1 MCNGLDSLDR
11 RIICLLQQDGRAS
24 NVDVARA
31 LGVSEATVRKRLERL
46 LAERVIRVTAVP
58 DAAKVGFPT
67 IAFVMLSVE
76 LAQVGRIAEQISRLP
91 EVRASYLTTGGS
103 ELIVEA
109 WFTSSEDLLRF
120 MTERIGGIPGIRR
133 MGMFHVL
140 RTIKDGS
147 GWILP
152 AVPAPGNGA

>member
-1 MCNGLDSLDR
+1 MSNDLDSLDR
-11 RIICLLQQDGRAS
+11 RIVCMLQQDGRAS
-24 NVDVARA
+24 NVDMARA

-46 LAERVIRVTAVP
+46 LADRVICVTAVP
-58 DAAKVGFPT
+58 DATKVGFPT

-76 LAQVGRIAEQISRLP
+76 LAQVGQIAEQISRLP

-109 WFTSSEDLLRF
+109 WFTSSDDVLRF
-120 MTERIGGIPGIRR
+120 MTQRIGCIPGIRR
-133 MGMFHVL
+133 TGMFHVL

-147 GWILP
+147 RWILP
-152 AVPAPGNGA
+152 AMPAPAIGA